1 MKKIISVCFMLFATN
16 YVIAQ
21 EVGTAGKNSL
31 KVYSLVIHEK
41 NNFTTV
47 KPSFAF
53 QWRNKQKD
61 YHEIELISF
70 QFDKY
75 NQFESDAQNGFITKD
90 NLVHEKNI
98 SLRYEYIFSLN
109 KKENVKLIPA
119 IGLGIN
125 PFFYQMNTQTR
136 ISTVFPT
143 NEVIVGTRLFV
154 IPRLVY
160 NLSKRFYLDANI
172 PINVSE
178 LNYQIQRVDDPSFN
192 LNERT
197 RITGNYNSFPSYF
210 SGRIGLGFRI

>member
-109 KKENVKLIPA
+109 KKENVKLMPA

-125 PFFYQMNTQTR
+125 PFFYQMNTQAR
-136 ISTVFPT
+136 ISNVFPT
-143 NEVIVGTRLFV
+143 NNVIVGTRIFL

-160 NLSKRFYLDANI
+160 NLNKRFYLDVNT

-178 LNYQIQRVDDPSFN
+178 LNYQFQKVDNPSYN
-192 LNERT
+192 INERT
-197 RITGNYNSFPSYF
+197 SFTGNYYSFPAYF